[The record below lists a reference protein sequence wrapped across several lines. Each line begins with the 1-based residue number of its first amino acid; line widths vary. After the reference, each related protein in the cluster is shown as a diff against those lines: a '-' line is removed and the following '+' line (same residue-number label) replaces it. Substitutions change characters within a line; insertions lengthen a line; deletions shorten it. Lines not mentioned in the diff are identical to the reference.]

1 MIFISRNFRYFFL
14 GILFIIVC
22 IPIFEEIAQLICT
35 CLEWVKGIIMI
46 PITKINCTIKKMTD
60 GEESEKTFAIGF
72 SAPYDEEED
81 DTDED
86 L

>member
-1 MIFISRNFRYFFL
+1 
-14 GILFIIVC
+14 
-22 IPIFEEIAQLICT
+22 
-35 CLEWVKGIIMI
+35 MI

-60 GEESEKTFAIGF
+60 GEEPKKTFAIGF
-72 SAPYDEEED
+72 SAPYDKEED

>member
-1 MIFISRNFRYFFL
+1 
-14 GILFIIVC
+14 
-22 IPIFEEIAQLICT
+22 
-35 CLEWVKGIIMI
+35 MI